1 MGKVMRW
8 DPSLEVG
15 IEIIDNQHKIL
26 LDLANDLDNAVCA
39 GESMRVIDTLFAV
52 IKNYTFNHFETE
64 EEFFKDSKDYLKHCH
79 QHYKLVKQLNDY
91 IIDFH
96 NNRAGEVDPG
106 SFFEN
111 WLRGHIKKDDIPA
124 LSQHPY
130 DLTLITEVDG
140 VDGFDSGD
148 IEKRNHKRLRYD
160 SVLDEDIVGHCF
172 NATKLKNGSV
182 NVIDLSSGGLK
193 VYSDDTHDVD
203 DLLIISCKIGR
214 NFKMKEKVRV
224 KNANDHLYGVEFVSP
239 AAETVKFFTE
249 LCGAVS
255 YYSRKNI

>member
-8 DPSLEVG
+8 DPTLEVG

-26 LDLANDLDNAVCA
+26 LDLANDLDNAVTA
-39 GESMRVIDTLFAV
+39 GESMKVIDTLFAV

-64 EEFFKDSKDYLKHCH
+64 EEFFKGKDVYLLHCH
-79 QHYKLVKQLNDY
+79 QHYKLIKQLNDY

-96 NNRAGEVDPG
+96 NNRVGDIDPG
-106 SFFEN
+106 AFFDS
-111 WLRGHIKKDDIPA
+111 WLRGHIKEEDIPA
-124 LSQHPY
+124 LSQQPF
-130 DLTLITEVDG
+130 DLTLVTEVDD
-140 VDGFDSGD
+140 VDDFDSGE
-148 IEKRNHKRLRYD
+148 IEKRSHKRLRYD

-193 VYSDDTHDVD
+193 IYSEDSYDVD

-214 NFKMKEKVRV
+214 NFQMKEKVRV
-224 KNANDHLYGVEFVSP
+224 KNAHENLYGVEFLSP
-239 AAETVKFFTE
+239 AADTVTFFTE
-249 LCGAVS
+249 LCGAVN
-255 YYSRKNI
+255 YY